1 MHRVGQYCFRVFGW
15 NPFASWKKCHKLKL
29 DTEHPTIDGD
39 FKAKLNKDKET
50 LSVVSFVVLKDVK
63 AALTEFVNNNLAR
76 GRLMWESGVDRGPR
90 RHKVPACPSIHTKK
104 L

>member
-1 MHRVGQYCFRVFGW
+1 LHLGRSVT
-15 NPFASWKKCHKLKL
+15 KLKL

-63 AALTEFVNNNLAR
+63 APHVGVR
-76 GRLMWESGVDRGPR
+76 SGLR
-90 RHKVPACPSIHTKK
+90 RHKVPACPSTHTKK
-104 L
+104 LCNC